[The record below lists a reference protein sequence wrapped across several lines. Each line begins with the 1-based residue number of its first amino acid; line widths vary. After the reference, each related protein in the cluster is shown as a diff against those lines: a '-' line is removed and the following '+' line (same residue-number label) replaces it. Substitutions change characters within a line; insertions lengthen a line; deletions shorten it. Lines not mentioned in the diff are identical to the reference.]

1 VSTAGL
7 GDDAVH
13 ARFPELFDDRL
24 GTRVKR
30 WAPWLIGIAYVVFC
44 IWLFDLSLAKLITG
58 LDRMWI
64 VVRSMIVWNDFWTWD
79 FAGIFNGLFETL
91 AMAFMG
97 TLIASILA
105 VPLGFLA
112 AANVVRVGLFR
123 HAVRRVLDVLRGVD
137 QLIWALMY
145 VRAVGL
151 GPLAGVLAIV
161 TSDTGTLAKVYSE
174 AVENVDKK
182 QLDGVRATGAGTLQ
196 LYRFGA
202 LPQITPVFLSLSLY
216 FFESNTRSATILG
229 IVGAGGIGL
238 QLSERMRANLWDQT
252 AFIILLILITVALID
267 HLSRLIRER
276 FIGRRSL

>member
-1 VSTAGL
+1 MLS
-7 GDDAVH
+7 DDAIRD
-13 ARFPELFDDRL
+13 RFPSLFDERPVTRL
-24 GTRVKR
+24 RR
-30 WAPWLIGIAYVVFC
+30 RAPWLVGAAYVVFC
-44 IWLFDLSLAKLITG
+44 IWLFELSLATLVTG

-64 VVRSMIVWNDFWTWD
+64 VVRSMLIWNDFWTWN
-79 FAGIFNGLFETL
+79 FQSIFNGLFETL
-91 AMAFMG
+91 AMAFLG

-112 AANVVRVGLFR
+112 AANVVRLGILR
-123 HAVRRVLDVLRGVD
+123 HAVRRFLDVLRGVD

-151 GPLAGVLAIV
+151 GPLAGVLAII

-174 AVENVDKK
+174 AVENVEKK
-182 QLDGVRATGAGTLQ
+182 QLDGVKATGADTLQ

-202 LPQITPVFLSLSLY
+202 LPQIMPVFLSLSLY

-252 AFIILLILITVALID
+252 AFIILLILITVAVID
-267 HLSRLIRER
+267 HLSRLLRER
-276 FIGRRSL
+276 FIGRRDL